1 MDGFRRPDP
10 LTFDENIAENWRVF
24 EREYDIFIAA
34 AHSDKS
40 AKTKAYILLNFAGP
54 EAIESSFVYAAEV
67 RAPGAEGGIATP
79 AESREDPECLKKKF
93 REICSPQNNRTM
105 ERHKFHTR
113 NQKQGESIE
122 SFISDLRIKAK
133 CCHFGDL
140 TDELICDRIVC
151 GVASDTLRKA
161 LLRNRELTLA
171 KAISISWIHEMTEE
185 SSKTLAPQT
194 SAASV
199 DAVKLA
205 LNRKPQLTSQT
216 IMTCSNCRGN
226 HAARRE
232 KCPAIG
238 QQCHICQRFN
248 HYKSCYRSK
257 PRSQNWQNPRKNTAR
272 HTVHQVEIDEV
283 I

>member
-10 LTFDENIAENWRVF
+10 LTFDENIAENWRIF

-40 AKTKAYILLNFAGP
+40 AKTKAYILLNIAGP
-54 EAIESSFVYAAEV
+54 EAIERERSFVYAAEV

-79 AESREDPECLKKKF
+79 PE
-93 REICSPQNNRTM
+93 RQN
-105 ERHKFHTR
+105 FHTR

-171 KAISISWIHEMTEE
+171 KAISISRIHEMTEE

-205 LNRKPQLTSQT
+205 LNRKPKPLNLTDY
-216 IMTCSNCRGN
+216 
-226 HAARRE
+226 H
-232 KCPAIG
+232 
-238 QQCHICQRFN
+238 
-248 HYKSCYRSK
+248 
-257 PRSQNWQNPRKNTAR
+257 
-272 HTVHQVEIDEV
+272 DL
-283 I
+283 